1 MPPDALRKH
10 HASESA
16 AAPADGAEQER
27 APART
32 PLYLALAHDLE
43 SRIRDGQLP
52 VGTLLS
58 PEPDLATEFGVSR
71 HTIRQAIQRLRRLG
85 LVSAKKGV
93 GTIICEADTAR
104 ARRFVSAS
112 RADLSEQAEGTDFSI
127 FESGLVRARG
137 SLAAELGCRPG
148 REWFTLKG
156 MRSEIGADRPMALDE
171 VYVDPRLA
179 ETLKPMN
186 PIRQAIFR
194 LVEEVTGE
202 RIAEIR
208 QTIRPVILDPATA
221 EPLKALAGE
230 PALKVTRAYLS
241 LSGRLL
247 ELSHQTLPAD
257 RFAYRTVLRDVTA

>member
-43 SRIRDGQLP
+43 SRIRDGRLP

-93 GTIICEADTAR
+93 GTIICEADAAS

-112 RADLSEQAEGTDFSI
+112 RAEGTDFSI

-156 MRSEIGADRPMALDE
+156 TRSEIGADRPMALDE

-179 ETLKPMN
+179 ETLKAMN